1 MPILAIAQPETAIM
15 PTLAIVPLETAIP
28 ATDRQEI
35 TIIGQ
40 QLILPARITIVL
52 VELPELDIH
61 KITAAP
67 IQLVIGLV
75 LAAITEITTTATT
88 EITAITATIATC
100 R

>member
-1 MPILAIAQPETAIM
+1 M
-15 PTLAIVPLETAIP
+15 PTLAIVPLATAIP
-28 ATDRQEI
+28 ATARPGI

-40 QLILPARITIVL
+40 QLIHPVRITTVL
-52 VELPELDIH
+52 AQLPEADIH

-67 IQLVIGLV
+67 TQPVIDLV

-100 R
+100 Q